1 MWNENVQRLEGKVQ
15 VNNKMLK
22 DITFDKAVST
32 FNKLLGLF
40 ILGRDLA
47 LVYGAISFITAI
59 RNYDDLVYS
68 IPAFLAGV
76 AMVWSFFSHL
86 SLKKPDYSRLSILEL
101 QKAIF
106 NFRKHSAKNARY
118 DIAIVCF
125 WIATLAPFY
134 VKAQFGIEIYS
145 SLTTAVW
152 FVVGIF
158 VLTFISVYGGRF
170 MYQKYEAQLSEAE
183 GELQKI
189 HDFEKEGP

>member
-1 MWNENVQRLEGKVQ
+1 
-15 VNNKMLK
+15 
-22 DITFDKAVST
+22 
-32 FNKLLGLF
+32 
-40 ILGRDLA
+40 
-47 LVYGAISFITAI
+47 
-59 RNYDDLVYS
+59 
-68 IPAFLAGV
+68 
-76 AMVWSFFSHL
+76 
-86 SLKKPDYSRLSILEL
+86 
-101 QKAIF
+101 
-106 NFRKHSAKNARY
+106 
-118 DIAIVCF
+118 
-125 WIATLAPFY
+125 